1 VTGRFAD
8 KTALVVGGCGGIGW
22 AIAEAFASEG
32 ARVTVT
38 GVTEAEVAGAAS
50 RGGTTTRACLL
61 DATEPAAVAQLM
73 AEHPTLDALVS
84 CAGIIRRLDEYD
96 LDVFERVVA
105 VNLTAT
111 MRLSEA
117 ARPLLGRSKGAIVSI
132 ASMYSF
138 FGAAHAPAYAASKGG
153 IVQLTKSLA
162 RAYAPEG
169 IRVNAVA
176 PGWIKTPITQ
186 PVYSNPVKSE
196 PIVSRTPAG
205 RWGEPQDVAGPV
217 LFLCSE
223 AAAFVTGVVLP
234 VDGGYLLTG

>member
-8 KTALVVGGCGGIGW
+8 KAALVVGGCGGIGW
-22 AIAEAFASEG
+22 AIAEAFAREG

-38 GVTEAEVAGAAS
+38 GVTEAEVAGAAG
-50 RGGTTTRACLL
+50 RGGATTRACLL
-61 DATEPAAVAQLM
+61 DATEATAVAKLM
-73 AEHPTLDALVS
+73 AEHTTLDALVS

-117 ARPLLGRSKGAIVSI
+117 ARPLLARSKGAIVSI

-176 PGWIKTPITQ
+176 PGWIKTPITE
-186 PVYSNPVKSE
+186 PVYSNPIKSE
-196 PIVSRTPAG
+196 PIVSRTPIG
-205 RWGEPQDVAGPV
+205 RWGEPHDVAGPV